1 MIATKTTVSLR
12 GQRQRDRIEK
22 LRANIPP
29 GVRVVPRD
37 ADMRRVLKHPTGGG
51 FRKEGGATWPDDR
64 FTKRRLM
71 DGTVTREEQPKPA
84 QLTTDAEPEQ
94 QEEQHNKPAQ
104 PTAAEPAE
112 PAA

>member
-84 QLTTDAEPEQ
+84 AAEPEQ